1 MKLRYTDLG
10 KHLQA
15 SHGQVSSVF
24 AVTGEED
31 LLRELAINRIVDH
44 ILAGGLTPFNYE
56 KFDGE
61 ECDHEAI
68 INSANTLSMI
78 GGRRVIVVKRAE
90 QLLAKFPEVLGYVV
104 DPSPDTV
111 LLLEFSKSPD
121 KRRKSWKEL
130 ERKVTVVA
138 CETLDVAGVEKWV
151 AEQAKGLDIQLGTNE
166 VRYLISEFG
175 TELRRLSKELEK
187 MSLYATDATGER
199 LDVDTISSV
208 LGRSKAQSVF
218 KFIDALAVGDSTK
231 ALRQLGLLLDE
242 GEPPLRIL
250 SLIDRLVGQLRIANE
265 FVCSRKTNKGE
276 LAQLLRIPRFAAN
289 NLSLSAKRFNRTK
302 LDAAVVLVANTDLLI
317 KSSSTSPRVALEKLA
332 VSLCIN

>member
-1 MKLRYTDLG
+1 MKLRYTDLV
-10 KHLQA
+10 KHLKA
-15 SHGQVSSVF
+15 PHGQVSSVF

-44 ILAGGLTPFNYE
+44 VLVGGLTPFNYE

-90 QLLAKFPEVLGYVV
+90 QLLAKFPELLGYIV

-187 MSLYATDATGER
+187 MSLYATGER
-199 LDVDTISSV
+199 LDIDTISSL

-218 KFIDALAVGDSTK
+218 KFIDALALGDSTK

-265 FVCSRKTNKGE
+265 FVCSRKTDKGE

-289 NLSLSAKRFNRTK
+289 KLSFSAKRFNRTK

>member
-1 MKLRYTDLG
+1 MKLRYTDLV

-15 SHGQVSSVF
+15 PDAQVSSVF

-31 LLRELAINRIVDH
+31 LLRELAIDRIVGH
-44 ILAGGLTPFNYE
+44 VLVGGLTPFNYE

-68 INSANTLSMI
+68 LNSANTLSMV

-90 QLLAKFPEVLGYVV
+90 QLLAKFPDLLGYVV

-111 LLLEFSKSPD
+111 LVLEFSKSPD

-130 ERKVTVVA
+130 ERQVTLVV

-151 AEQAKGLDIQLGTNE
+151 TQQAKGLDIQLGKNE

-187 MSLYATDATGER
+187 MSLYTTGEQ
-199 LDVDTISSV
+199 LDVDTISSL

-218 KFIDALAVGDSTK
+218 KFIDALALGDSTK

-265 FVCSRKTNKGE
+265 FVCSRKPDKGE

-289 NLSLSAKRFNRTK
+289 SLSLSAKRFNRTK

>member
-1 MKLRYTDLG
+1 MKLRYTDLV
-10 KHLQA
+10 KHLEA
-15 SHGQVSSVF
+15 PNGQVSPVF
-24 AVTGEED
+24 AVIGEED
-31 LLRELAINRIVDH
+31 LLRELAINKIVDH
-44 ILAGGLTPFNYE
+44 VLVDGLTPFNYE

-61 ECDHEAI
+61 ECEHEAI
-68 INSANTLSMI
+68 VNSANTLSMI
-78 GGRRVIVVKRAE
+78 GGRRAIVVKRAE
-90 QLLAKFPEVLGYVV
+90 QLLAKFPELLGYIV

-111 LLLEFSKSPD
+111 LVLEFAKSPD

-130 ERKVTVVA
+130 ERHVTLVV
-138 CETLDVAGVEKWV
+138 CETLEVAGVEKWV
-151 AEQAKGLDIQLGTNE
+151 GEQAKDLKIQLGNKE

-187 MSLYATDATGER
+187 ISLYTTGEQ
-199 LDVDTISSV
+199 LDIDTISSL

-218 KFIDALAVGDSTK
+218 KFIDALALGDSTK

-265 FVCSRKTNKGE
+265 FVSSRKTDKGE

-289 NLSLSAKRFNRTK
+289 SLSLSAKRFNATK
-302 LDAAVVLVANTDLLI
+302 LDAAVVLVANTDLLL
-317 KSSSTSPRVALEKLA
+317 KSSSTSPRIALEKLA
-332 VSLCIN
+332 LSLCLN

>member
-1 MKLRYTDLG
+1 MKLRYTDLV
-10 KHLQA
+10 KHLKA
-15 SHGQVSSVF
+15 PHGQVSSVF

-44 ILAGGLTPFNYE
+44 VLVGGLTPFNYE

-90 QLLAKFPEVLGYVV
+90 QLLAKFPELLGYIV

-187 MSLYATDATGER
+187 MSLYLWFLTDCN
-199 LDVDTISSV
+199 
-208 LGRSKAQSVF
+208 VF
-218 KFIDALAVGDSTK
+218 LF
-231 ALRQLGLLLDE
+231 
-242 GEPPLRIL
+242 P
-250 SLIDRLVGQLRIANE
+250 
-265 FVCSRKTNKGE
+265 
-276 LAQLLRIPRFAAN
+276 AA
-289 NLSLSAKRFNRTK
+289 K
-302 LDAAVVLVANTDLLI
+302 
-317 KSSSTSPRVALEKLA
+317 
-332 VSLCIN
+332 